1 MKINYLAVSVAL
13 ALSGTAHADTVYDYT
28 NGSNGSIKESFT
40 NASDGSAVIMNVSG
54 NILFDGNAEEKDSHG
69 NYPVGI
75 SLTRNIDLSVSDITS
90 PGPISINITSASL
103 ELDNIAKYGILM
115 DNKVGGDAELNITD
129 STFNINNSNTSGNS
143 SSATGIYVINSLH
156 TSGAAEINIAN
167 GSSITSDITLI
178 DAGTGIW
185 AESYDDNATININS
199 PGLTINVGNTSST
212 ASVGIRADVLEDFN
226 GPSSGNVKMD
236 ILANVNVV
244 GLDATGIY
252 GVTKDGR
259 TAINSSGTVSASG
272 PGAKGIYA
280 EASDEITVKTK
291 ALQLTASGEGARGI
305 VTNNTGSN
313 GDTFITLGES
323 TEVSGGWGADATG
336 VGATSQKEVTLS
348 IADTASLGAMND
360 SALVISAPT
369 VTVTNK
375 GTLTGNLT
383 LSGDDVTVNN
393 SGSLHLRNWQD
404 TDGDGVRDTQDI
416 AVSRFGGNGVLN
428 NSGTLYL
435 DSAEDS
441 AGVMQAQLLGLSTFS
456 NSGMIDMTTN
466 GKAGDTL
473 VISSSDDASIAGNG
487 NYVSDGGTIAMDV
500 VLNEGGANS
509 QADMLIADNVVMGSA
524 KTDLLF
530 HNTGSDSDAALTTG
544 DGIKVVDVRGST
556 SEDAFELA
564 GQTHTLSA
572 GQYIYRL
579 EQNTADTD
587 WYLVSDEANPEPT
600 PEPEPTPDPDPTPDP
615 TPEPTP
621 DPDPAPSPDNGDDNG
636 SMIRPEVA
644 GYLANQ
650 TAAVEMMMQT
660 YHDRYDGQLPG
671 GEGAPALW
679 GRITGGQSSHNS
691 AGGQFDVDQESVRVQ
706 LGGDLL
712 RLTSNGSDDIRFG
725 VMGSWQRSD
734 ADSDKYYRIS
744 DGAGKTRF
752 NMDASV
758 EGYSVG
764 VYGTWLSDAQQPE
777 HFYVDSWLQYGWYD
791 NSVSSMQSG
800 IGDDNYDS
808 SVWSGSLEA
817 GYGVVLSENAAQQ
830 SQVILQPQAQVI
842 YSAYDADS
850 HRDGA
855 GMSVS
860 GYDADGVTS
869 RLGVRLWRQSPQQV
883 VQPFMEINWWHGTA
897 DNSLEIDN
905 TRYDDDT
912 PADRYEMKMGLSGNI
927 TPGLKAWGSLAMA
940 TGDNSY
946 DSYGGMIGVKY
957 SF

>member
-1 MKINYLAVSVAL
+1 MKIDYLAVSVAL

-28 NGSNGSIKESFT
+28 NGSTKSIHERIET
-40 NASDGSAVIMNVSG
+40 ASQDDGGNIIMNISG
-54 NILFDGNAEEKDSHG
+54 NVTFNGQNEPDARDA
-69 NYPVGI
+69 I
-75 SLTRNIDLSVSDITS
+75 SLTHSVINSEDDTPGMTTVNISTATLS
-90 PGPISINITSASL
+90 
-103 ELDNIAKYGILM
+103 LDNINDRGIIV
-115 DNKVGGDAELNITD
+115 DNEDGGGSKLNITD
-129 STFNINNSNTSGNS
+129 SAFNINNN
-143 SSATGIYVINSLH
+143 SATGTNYGAGIYVVDGYDENARGIAEVNIKNDPTI
-156 TSGAAEINIAN
+156 TSNINIVDN
-167 GSSITSDITLI
+167 GV
-178 DAGTGIW
+178 GIW
-185 AESYDDNATININS
+185 AESNDDNATININS
-199 PGLTINVGNTSST
+199 PGLTINVGNAAST
-212 ASVGIRADVLEDFN
+212 QSIGTQADVRNDLWTGN
-226 GPSSGNVKMD
+226 NTGNVQMD
-236 ILANVNVV
+236 ITANVNVE
-244 GLDATGIY
+244 GQDATSIHGS
-252 GVTKDGR
+252 TADGR
-259 TAINSSGTVSASG
+259 TAITSSGTVSASG

-323 TEVSGGWGADATG
+323 TEVSGGWGTDATG

-808 SVWSGSLEA
+808 SVWSGSLET
-817 GYGVVLSENAAQQ
+817 GYGFVLSENAAQQ

>member
-28 NGSNGSIKESFT
+28 KGSTKSIHERIET
-40 NASDGSAVIMNVSG
+40 ASQDDGGNIIMNISG
-54 NILFDGNAEEKDSHG
+54 NVTFNGQNEPDARDA
-69 NYPVGI
+69 I
-75 SLTRNIDLSVSDITS
+75 SLTHSVINSEDDTPGMTTVNISTATLS
-90 PGPISINITSASL
+90 
-103 ELDNIAKYGILM
+103 LDNINDRGIIV
-115 DNKVGGDAELNITD
+115 DNEDGGGSKLNITD
-129 STFNINNSNTSGNS
+129 SAFNINNN
-143 SSATGIYVINSLH
+143 SATGTSYGAGIYVVDGYDENARGIAEVYIKNDPTI
-156 TSGAAEINIAN
+156 TSNINIVDN
-167 GSSITSDITLI
+167 GV
-178 DAGTGIW
+178 GIW
-185 AESYDDNATININS
+185 AESNDDNATININS
-199 PGLTINVGNTSST
+199 PGLTINVGNAAST
-212 ASVGIRADVLEDFN
+212 QSIGIQADVRNDLWTGN
-226 GPSSGNVKMD
+226 NTGNVQMD
-236 ILANVNVV
+236 ITANVNVE
-244 GLDATGIY
+244 GQDATSIHGS
-252 GVTKDGR
+252 TADGR
-259 TAINSSGTVSASG
+259 TAITSSGTVSASG

-336 VGATSQKEVTLS
+336 VSATSQKEVTLS

-509 QADMLIADNVVMGSA
+509 QADMLIADNVMMGSA

-817 GYGVVLSENAAQQ
+817 GYGVVLSDAAQQ

>member
-28 NGSNGSIKESFT
+28 NGSTKSIHERIET
-40 NASDGSAVIMNVSG
+40 ASQDDGGNIIMNISG
-54 NILFDGNAEEKDSHG
+54 NVTFNGQNEPDARDA
-69 NYPVGI
+69 I
-75 SLTRNIDLSVSDITS
+75 SLTHSVINSEDDTPGMTTVNISTATLS
-90 PGPISINITSASL
+90 
-103 ELDNIAKYGILM
+103 LDNINDRGIIV
-115 DNKVGGDAELNITD
+115 DNEDGGGSKLNITD
-129 STFNINNSNTSGNS
+129 SAFNINNN
-143 SSATGIYVINSLH
+143 SATGTSYGAGIYVVDGYDENARGIAEVNIKNDPTI
-156 TSGAAEINIAN
+156 TSNINIVDN
-167 GSSITSDITLI
+167 GV
-178 DAGTGIW
+178 GIW
-185 AESYDDNATININS
+185 AESNDDNATININS
-199 PGLTINVGNTSST
+199 PGLTINVGNAAST
-212 ASVGIRADVLEDFN
+212 QSIGIQADVRNDLWTGN
-226 GPSSGNVKMD
+226 NTGNVQMD
-236 ILANVNVV
+236 ITANVNVE
-244 GLDATGIY
+244 GQDATSIHGS
-252 GVTKDGR
+252 TADGR
-259 TAINSSGTVSASG
+259 TAITSSGTVSASG

-509 QADMLIADNVVMGSA
+509 QVDMLIADNVVMGSA

-800 IGDDNYDS
+800 IGEDNYDS

>member
-28 NGSNGSIKESFT
+28 NGSTKSIHERIET
-40 NASDGSAVIMNVSG
+40 ASQDDGGNIIMNISG
-54 NILFDGNAEEKDSHG
+54 NVTFNGQNEPDARDA
-69 NYPVGI
+69 I
-75 SLTRNIDLSVSDITS
+75 SLTHSVINSEDDTPGMTTVNISTATLS
-90 PGPISINITSASL
+90 
-103 ELDNIAKYGILM
+103 LDNINDRGIIV
-115 DNKVGGDAELNITD
+115 DNEDGGGSKLNITD
-129 STFNINNSNTSGNS
+129 SAFNINNN
-143 SSATGIYVINSLH
+143 SATGTSYGAGIYVVDGYDENARGIAEVNINNETTI
-156 TSGAAEINIAN
+156 TSNINIVDN
-167 GSSITSDITLI
+167 GV
-178 DAGTGIW
+178 GIW
-185 AESYDDNATININS
+185 AESNDDNATININS
-199 PGLTINVGNTSST
+199 PGLTINVGNAAST
-212 ASVGIRADVLEDFN
+212 QSIGIQADVRNDMWTGN
-226 GPSSGNVKMD
+226 NTGNVQMD
-236 ILANVNVV
+236 ITANVNVE
-244 GLDATGIY
+244 GQNATSIHGS
-252 GVTKDGR
+252 TADGR
-259 TAINSSGTVSASG
+259 TAITSSGTVSASG

-291 ALQLTASGEGARGI
+291 ALELTASGEGARGI

-323 TEVSGGWGADATG
+323 TEVSGGWGVDATG
-336 VGATSQKEVTLS
+336 VSATSQKEVTLS

>member
-28 NGSNGSIKESFT
+28 NGSTKSIHERIET
-40 NASDGSAVIMNVSG
+40 ASQDDGGNIIMNISG
-54 NILFDGNAEEKDSHG
+54 NVTFNGQNEPDARDA
-69 NYPVGI
+69 I
-75 SLTRNIDLSVSDITS
+75 SLTHSVINSEDDTPGMTTVNISTATLS
-90 PGPISINITSASL
+90 
-103 ELDNIAKYGILM
+103 LDNINDRGIIV
-115 DNKVGGDAELNITD
+115 DNEDGGGSKLNITD
-129 STFNINNSNTSGNS
+129 SAFNINNN
-143 SSATGIYVINSLH
+143 SATGTSYGAGIYVVDGYDENARGIAEVNIKNDPTI
-156 TSGAAEINIAN
+156 TSNINIVDN
-167 GSSITSDITLI
+167 GV
-178 DAGTGIW
+178 GIW
-185 AESYDDNATININS
+185 AESNDDNATININS
-199 PGLTINVGNTSST
+199 PGLTINVGNAAST
-212 ASVGIRADVLEDFN
+212 QSIGIQADVRNDLWTGN
-226 GPSSGNVKMD
+226 NTGNVQMD
-236 ILANVNVV
+236 ITANVNVE
-244 GLDATGIY
+244 GQDATSIHGS
-252 GVTKDGR
+252 TADGR
-259 TAINSSGTVSASG
+259 TAITSSGTVSASG

-280 EASDEITVKTK
+280 EASDENTVKTK

-509 QADMLIADNVVMGSA
+509 QVDMLIADNVVMGSA

-800 IGDDNYDS
+800 IGEDNYDS

>member
-28 NGSNGSIKESFT
+28 NGSTKSIHERIET
-40 NASDGSAVIMNVSG
+40 ASQDDGGNIIMNISG
-54 NILFDGNAEEKDSHG
+54 NVTFNGQNEPDARDA
-69 NYPVGI
+69 I
-75 SLTRNIDLSVSDITS
+75 SLTHSVLNSEEDT
-90 PGPISINITSASL
+90 PGMTTINISAATLS
-103 ELDNIAKYGILM
+103 LDNINDRGIIV
-115 DNKVGGDAELNITD
+115 DNEDGGGSKLNITG
-129 STFNINNSNTSGNS
+129 SAFNINNN
-143 SSATGIYVINSLH
+143 SATGTSYGAGIYVVDGYDESARGIAEVNINNDPTI
-156 TSGAAEINIAN
+156 TSNINIVDN
-167 GSSITSDITLI
+167 GV
-178 DAGTGIW
+178 GIW
-185 AESYDDNATININS
+185 AESNDDNATVNINS
-199 PGLTINVGNTSST
+199 PGLTINVGNAAST
-212 ASVGIRADVLEDFN
+212 QSIGIQADVRNDLLTGN
-226 GPSSGNVKMD
+226 NTGNVQMD
-236 ILANVNVV
+236 ITANVNVE
-244 GLDATGIY
+244 GQDATSIHGS
-252 GVTKDGR
+252 TADGR
-259 TAINSSGTVSASG
+259 TAITSSGTVSASG

-291 ALQLTASGEGARGI
+291 ALELTASGEGARGI

-336 VGATSQKEVTLS
+336 VSATSQKEVTLS

-830 SQVILQPQAQVI
+830 SQVILQPQAQII